1 MSQFLVEATPQ
12 VRRFLVGAL
21 LNSLGGGLTLPVLIV
36 YLNQVR
42 GLSMASASIVLSWM
56 AIVGLVTSPGIGTLV
71 DRFGPRGILMIAIV
85 IEAVGAASWGF
96 VHSVPQAYAVATV
109 VALGN
114 AGIWPPQ
121 TTMMS
126 RMVSEE
132 ARQKFFGIQFMMLNL
147 GLGLGGMISSFI
159 VRIDD
164 PQSFVRLFLIDGL
177 SYFVFFLFI
186 ASLKGVGE
194 KPVQDDEDQQDDGS
208 YREVLRDRRL
218 IKMTAISIL
227 MLTCGYASMDAGLPA
242 LLTTYGGLSVSQL
255 GPLWAVNTGVVVL
268 LQISILKRLEGRSR
282 TRLLGLVGI
291 LWSLSWVV
299 LGVGVQIK
307 VATFVV
313 ACISTAIFATGET
326 IWSPIGAALQNAIAP
341 EHLRGRYNAVGALA
355 WVMASAIGPVI
366 SGVMLG
372 YGLEIEWIALIA
384 LGSLAAGLLGMRL
397 QRNLTP
403 AEDGREPELAPA

>member
-1 MSQFLVEATPQ
+1 MSQFLPEATPQ
-12 VRRFLVGAL
+12 VRRFLFGAF
-21 LNSLGGGLTLPVLIV
+21 LNSLGGGLTLPVLVV

-71 DRFGPRGILMIAIV
+71 DRFGPRGIMMAAIL
-85 IEAVGAASWGF
+85 IEAIGAASWGF
-96 VHSVPQAYAVATV
+96 VHSVPQAYAVATL

-121 TTMMS
+121 NTMMS

-159 VRIDD
+159 VRTEN
-164 PQSFVRLFLIDGL
+164 PESFVRLFLLDGV

-186 ASLKGVGE
+186 ASLKGIGG
-194 KPVQDDEDQQDDGS
+194 KLPKEDSDNGGGS

-218 IKMTAISIL
+218 VKMTAITIVL
-227 MLTCGYASMDAGLPA
+227 LTCGYASMDAGIPA

-255 GPLWAVNTGVVVL
+255 GPLWAVNTGVIVV

-282 TRLLGLVGI
+282 TQLFGLVGL
-291 LWSLSWVV
+291 LWSISWVV

-307 VATFVV
+307 TVTFIV
-313 ACISTAIFATGET
+313 ACVSTAIFAIGET
-326 IWSPIGAALQNAIAP
+326 VWSPIGAALQNAIAP

-355 WVMASAIGPVI
+355 WVIASAIGPVF
-366 SGVMLG
+366 SGLMLG
-372 YGLEIEWIALIA
+372 HGFEIEWIAAIA
-384 LGSLAAGLLGMRL
+384 LGSLLAGALGMRL
-397 QRNLTP
+397 KRDLT
-403 AEDGREPELAPA
+403 AVEDGREPANAGA

>member
-1 MSQFLVEATPQ
+1 MSEFLPEATPQ
-12 VRRFLVGAL
+12 VRRFLIGAL
-21 LNSLGGGLTLPVLIV
+21 LNSLGGGLTLPVLVV

-71 DRFGPRGILMIAIV
+71 DRFGPRGIMMVAVL

-121 TTMMS
+121 NTMMS
-126 RMVSEE
+126 RMVSED

-159 VRIDD
+159 VRVED
-164 PQSFVRLFLIDGL
+164 PSSFVRLFLIDGL

-186 ASLKGVGE
+186 ASLTGVGGKLIQSEEE
-194 KPVQDDEDQQDDGS
+194 KQEQGT

-218 IKMTAISIL
+218 IKMTAISIV
-227 MLTCGYASMDAGLPA
+227 MLTCGYASMDAGIPA
-242 LLTTYGGLSVSQL
+242 LLTTFGGLTVSQL
-255 GPLWAVNTGVVVL
+255 GPLWAVNTGVVVV

-282 TRLLGLVGI
+282 TRLLGLVGL
-291 LWSLSWVV
+291 LWSLSWIV
-299 LGVGVQIK
+299 LGVGVHVK
-307 VATFVV
+307 TATFVI
-313 ACISTAIFATGET
+313 ACVSTAIFAAGET
-326 IWSPIGAALQNAIAP
+326 VWSPIGTALQNAIAP

-355 WVMASAIGPVI
+355 WVLASAIGPVI
-366 SGVMLG
+366 SGLMLG
-372 YGLEIEWIALIA
+372 NGLEVEWIALIA
-384 LGSLAAGLLGMRL
+384 LGSLVAGVWGMRL

-403 AEDGREPELAPA
+403 VEDGRESALHAT